1 MKLKLTLTAL
11 AALTFTAQATTI
23 SVNFVE
29 SSGGHANQQLAATTF
44 AGIDSQSNWNNAPTV
59 TGTQALNN
67 SAGIVSGASVSWSS
81 GGVWGDGD
89 ANNDASAGVGNAQL
103 MRGYLDD
110 GGAGADWTVSTIPY
124 DNYTAIIYY
133 STDAAG
139 GLYRPITVND
149 TEYSTTGTKARY
161 GGQPNWDATNSITVT
176 GLTGDL
182 VVDNLGRD
190 GANRASIAGF
200 QIVQV
205 PEPSGVALLGLAG
218 LAFIFRRRK

>member
-29 SSGGHANQQLAATTF
+29 SVGHGNQQLGATTF
-44 AGIDSQSNWNNAPTV
+44 AGIDSQSNWNNAPGV
-59 TGTQALNN
+59 SGTQALNN

-81 GGVWGDGD
+81 AGVWGDGEANVD
-89 ANNDASAGVGNAQL
+89 ATAGVGDAQL

-110 GGAGADWTVSTIPY
+110 GAPGADWTVTGIPY
-124 DNYTAIIYY
+124 ANYTAIIYH

-139 GLYRPITVND
+139 GVYRPLTVNG

-190 GANRASIAGF
+190 GASRASIAGF